1 MGQFFKVLGNLVFG
15 VTFAMMFFLLT
26 FEPKEFI
33 QYAGLIIGIGVAF
46 TMSKL
51 NTDEINNLQNEI
63 DNLQNEI
70 DKLKKNNENNEN
82 K

>member
-1 MGQFFKVLGNLVFG
+1 MGQFFKLLGNLVFG
-15 VTFAMMFFLLT
+15 VSFAMMFFLLT

-33 QYAGLIIGIGVAF
+33 QYAGLIVGIGVAL

-51 NTDEINNLQNEI
+51 NTDEINK
-63 DNLQNEI
+63 LQNEI
-70 DKLKKNNENNEN
+70 DKLKKENNEN

>member
-1 MGQFFKVLGNLVFG
+1 MGQFFKLLGNLVFG
-15 VTFAMMFFLLT
+15 VSFAMMFFLLT

-33 QYAGLIIGIGVAF
+33 QYAGLIIGIGVAL

-51 NTDEINNLQNEI
+51 NTDEINK
-63 DNLQNEI
+63 LQNEI
-70 DKLKKNNENNEN
+70 DKLKKENNEN

>member
-1 MGQFFKVLGNLVFG
+1 MGQFFKVLGNLIFG
-15 VTFAMMFFLLT
+15 VTFAMLFFLLS

-46 TMSKL
+46 AMSKL

-63 DNLQNEI
+63 DQ
-70 DKLKKNNENNEN
+70 LKKNNENNEN

>member
-1 MGQFFKVLGNLVFG
+1 MGQFFKVLGNLIFG
-15 VTFAMMFFLLT
+15 VIFAILFFLLT
-26 FEPKEFI
+26 FELKEFI

>member
-1 MGQFFKVLGNLVFG
+1 MGQFFKVLGNLIFG
-15 VTFAMMFFLLT
+15 VTFAMLFFLLT

-33 QYAGLIIGIGVAF
+33 QYAGLIVGIGIAF

-51 NTDEINNLQNEI
+51 NTDEINKLQNEI
-63 DNLQNEI
+63 DQ
-70 DKLKKNNENNEN
+70 LKKENNEN

>member
-1 MGQFFKVLGNLVFG
+1 MIIGQFFKVLGNLIFG
-15 VTFAMMFFLLT
+15 VIFAMLFFLLT

-63 DNLQNEI
+63 DQ
-70 DKLKKNNENNEN
+70 LKKNKENNENN
-82 K
+82 

>member
-1 MGQFFKVLGNLVFG
+1 MIQFFKVLGNLIFG
-15 VTFAMMFFLLT
+15 VIFAMLFFLLT

-63 DNLQNEI
+63 DQ
-70 DKLKKNNENNEN
+70 LKKNNENNEN

>member
-1 MGQFFKVLGNLVFG
+1 MGQFFKVLGNLIFG
-15 VTFAMMFFLLT
+15 VTFAMLFFLLT

-46 TMSKL
+46 AMSKL

-63 DNLQNEI
+63 DQ
-70 DKLKKNNENNEN
+70 LKKNNENNEN

>member
-1 MGQFFKVLGNLVFG
+1 MGQFFKVLGNLIFG
-15 VTFAMMFFLLT
+15 VIFAMLFFLLS
-26 FEPKEFI
+26 FEPKDFI

-46 TMSKL
+46 AMSKL

-63 DNLQNEI
+63 DQ
-70 DKLKKNNENNEN
+70 LKKNNENNEN

>member
-15 VTFAMMFFLLT
+15 ISFAMMFFLLT

-33 QYAGLIIGIGVAF
+33 QYAGLIVGIGVAF

-51 NTDEINNLQNEI
+51 NTDEINK
-63 DNLQNEI
+63 LQNEI
-70 DKLKKNNENNEN
+70 DKLKKDNNEN

>member
-1 MGQFFKVLGNLVFG
+1 MGQFFKVLGNLIFG
-15 VTFAMMFFLLT
+15 VIFAMLFFLLT
-26 FEPKEFI
+26 FEPKDFI

-46 TMSKL
+46 AMSKL

-63 DNLQNEI
+63 DQ
-70 DKLKKNNENNEN
+70 LKKNNENNEN

>member
-1 MGQFFKVLGNLVFG
+1 MGQFFKVLGNLIFG
-15 VTFAMMFFLLT
+15 VTFAILFFLLT
-26 FEPKEFI
+26 FELKEFI

-46 TMSKL
+46 AMSKL

-63 DNLQNEI
+63 DQ
-70 DKLKKNNENNEN
+70 LKKNNENNEN